1 MPKIVIIGNGV
12 AGTNAARHI
21 RKLSDNQ
28 IVMISEETL
37 KPFSRTALM
46 YVFMGHVKQE
56 STELYEDWFWEK
68 NRIERVQTRVES
80 IDAENKILQLS
91 HGQSMTYDKLIIAV
105 GSKSNKFGW
114 RGQDLKGVHGLYHLQ
129 DMEAMERYSKG
140 LKRAVVV
147 GGGLIGIEMAEM
159 FASRG
164 IAVTFLVREKSFWD
178 LILPAEESA
187 MINRHILEHH
197 IDLRLGT
204 ELDEIIG
211 DENGVVKAIT
221 TKSGE
226 RIECGFVG
234 LTVGVS
240 PNVVPTPALP
250 KGEGAFDLPFGEGRS
265 GAISLPFGEAGNSLP
280 KGEGR
285 SGAISLP
292 FGEGRGGDYIEVGR
306 GYLVDEY
313 LTTSNPDVYAIG
325 DCAEL
330 RRPQQGRRAIEAVWY
345 TGRMMGQTV
354 ARTVCG
360 QPTKYEPRLWFN
372 SAKFFDIEYQVYG
385 DVLAKNPEGVTSL
398 YWEHQSGKKAIR
410 VNFSSLNPSKGG
422 TFSPPFGGTYVT
434 GFNLMGIRYRHEV
447 CEKWI
452 LERTPIET
460 VLEHLSLA
468 NFDPEFFDEY
478 EKEFVH
484 QYNQLTG
491 SDLRL
496 KAKRRLSFVGRFL
509 ARLG

>member
-1 MPKIVIIGNGV
+1 MAKIVIIGNGV
-12 AGTNAARHI
+12 AGTNAARYI
-21 RKLSDNQ
+21 RKLSDNR

-37 KPFSRTALM
+37 QPFSRTALM

-56 STELYEDWFWEK
+56 NTELYEDWFWAK
-68 NRIERVQTRVES
+68 NRIERVQARINSVDT
-80 IDAENKILQLS
+80 AAKTLLLS
-91 HGQSMTYDKLIIAV
+91 NGQSMTYDKLIIAT

-114 RGQDLKGVHGLYHLQ
+114 KGQDLKGVHGLYHLQ
-129 DMEAMERYSKG
+129 DMQAMEQYSKG

-178 LILPAEESA
+178 LVLPAEESA
-187 MINRHILEHH
+187 MINRHIFEHH
-197 IDLRLGT
+197 IDLRLET

-226 RIECGFVG
+226 RIDCGFVG

-240 PNVVPTPALP
+240 PNIIPSQSPQ
-250 KGEGAFDLPFGEGRS
+250 R
-265 GAISLPFGEAGNSLP
+265 GEAPIAETN
-280 KGEGR
+280 
-285 SGAISLP
+285 
-292 FGEGRGGDYIEVGR
+292 R

-313 LTTSNPDVYAIG
+313 LTTSNSDIYAIG

-330 RRPQQGRRAIEAVWY
+330 RSPQAGRRPIEAIWY

-354 ARTVCG
+354 AHTICG
-360 QPTKYEPRLWFN
+360 KPTKYIPRLWFN

-385 DVLAKNPEGVTSL
+385 DVLAKNPEGVKSL
-398 YWEHQSGKKAIR
+398 YWEHPNGKKAVRI
-410 VNFSSLNPSKGG
+410 NYSTSLNPSPQESFVTEGG
-422 TFSPPFGGTYVT
+422 TSTKSGTIV

-452 LERTPIET
+452 LEKTPLET
-460 VLEHLSLA
+460 VLENLSLA

-478 EKEFVH
+478 EKELLN
-484 QYNQLTG
+484 QYNQLTN
-491 SDLRL
+491 SNLQL
-496 KAKRRLSFVGRFL
+496 KSKRNLNFVTRFL
-509 ARLG
+509 RKIA

>member
-1 MPKIVIIGNGV
+1 MTLVHYICGKIKQSKIMSEKIVIIGNGV
-12 AGTNAARHI
+12 AGTNAARYT

-28 IVMISEETL
+28 IIMISDETL
-37 KPFSRTALM
+37 QPFSRTALM
-46 YVFMGHVKQE
+46 YVFMGHLKQE
-56 STELYEDWFWEK
+56 STELYEDWFWAK
-68 NRIERVQTRVES
+68 NRIERIQARVTS
-80 IDAENKILQLS
+80 VDATAKTLLLS
-91 HGQSMTYDKLIIAV
+91 NGQSMTYDKLVIAT

-114 RGQDLKGVHGLYHLQ
+114 KGQDLKGVHGLYHLQ
-129 DMEAMERYSKG
+129 DMQAMEQYSKG

-187 MINRHILEHH
+187 MLNRHILEHH
-197 IDLRLGT
+197 IDLRLET
-204 ELDEIIG
+204 ELDEIFG
-211 DENGVVKAIT
+211 NENSVVKAIT

-240 PNVVPTPALP
+240 PNILP
-250 KGEGAFDLPFGEGRS
+250 S
-265 GAISLPFGEAGNSLP
+265 QSLHRGEAQIAETN
-280 KGEGR
+280 
-285 SGAISLP
+285 
-292 FGEGRGGDYIEVGR
+292 R

-313 LTTSNPDVYAIG
+313 LTTSNPDIYAIG
-325 DCAEL
+325 DCAEIRNPQAG
-330 RRPQQGRRAIEAVWY
+330 RRPIEAIWY

-354 ARTVCG
+354 AHTICG
-360 QPTKYEPRLWFN
+360 KPTKYIPRLWFN

-385 DVLAKNPEGVTSL
+385 DVLAKNPEGIKSL
-398 YWEHQSGKKAIR
+398 YWEHPNGKKAVRI
-410 VNFSSLNPSKGG
+410 NYSEGDKIIK
-422 TFSPPFGGTYVT
+422 

-452 LERTPIET
+452 LEKMPLET
-460 VLEHLSLA
+460 VLENLSLA

-478 EKEFVH
+478 EKELVN
-484 QYNQLTG
+484 QYNQLTN
-491 SDLRL
+491 SNLQL
-496 KAKRRLSFVGRFL
+496 KSKRNLNFVTRFL
-509 ARLG
+509 RKMA

>member
-46 YVFMGHVKQE
+46 YVFMGHVQQE

-68 NRIERVQTRVES
+68 NRIERVQARVKS

-91 HGQSMTYDKLIIAV
+91 HGQSMTYDKLIIAT

-114 RGQDLKGVHGLYHLQ
+114 KGQDLKGVHGLYHLQ
-129 DMEAMERYSKG
+129 DMEAMEQYSKG

-221 TKSGE
+221 TKSSE

-250 KGEGAFDLPFGEGRS
+250 KGEGAFALPY
-265 GAISLPFGEAGNSLP
+265 
-280 KGEGR
+280 
-285 SGAISLP
+285 
-292 FGEGRGGDYIEVGR
+292 GEGRGGDYIEVGR

-354 ARTVCG
+354 ARTICG

-460 VLEHLSLA
+460 VLEDLSLA

-491 SDLRL
+491 SNLRL
-496 KAKRRLSFVGRFL
+496 KSKRSLSFVGRFL

>member
-1 MPKIVIIGNGV
+1 MSKKIVIIGNGV
-12 AGTNAARHI
+12 AGTNAARYI

-28 IVMISEETL
+28 IIMISDETL
-37 KPFSRTALM
+37 QPFSRTALM
-46 YVFMGHVKQE
+46 YVFMGHLKQE
-56 STELYEDWFWEK
+56 STELYEDWFWAK
-68 NRIERVQTRVES
+68 NRIERVQARVNS
-80 IDAENKILQLS
+80 VDTANKTLLLS
-91 HGQSMTYDKLIIAV
+91 NGQSMTYDKLIIAT

-114 RGQDLKGVHGLYHLQ
+114 KGQDLKGVHGLYHLQ
-129 DMEAMERYSKG
+129 DMQAMEQYSKG

-178 LILPAEESA
+178 LVLPAEESA
-187 MINRHILEHH
+187 MINRHIFEHH
-197 IDLRLGT
+197 IDLRLET

-226 RIECGFVG
+226 RIDCGFVG

-240 PNVVPTPALP
+240 PNIDFLR
-250 KGEGAFDLPFGEGRS
+250 ES
-265 GAISLPFGEAGNSLP
+265 GVEIN
-280 KGEGR
+280 
-285 SGAISLP
+285 
-292 FGEGRGGDYIEVGR
+292 RGIQ
-306 GYLVDEY
+306 VDEY
-313 LTTSNPDVYAIG
+313 LTTSNSDIYALG

-330 RRPQQGRRAIEAVWY
+330 RNPQAGRRPIEAIWY

-354 ARTVCG
+354 AHTICG
-360 QPTKYEPRLWFN
+360 KPTKYIPRLWFN

-385 DVLAKNPEGVTSL
+385 DVLAKNPEGVKSL
-398 YWEHQSGKKAIR
+398 YWEHPNGKKAVRINYK
-410 VNFSSLNPSKGG
+410 VL
-422 TFSPPFGGTYVT
+422 PFGEDLGGAKNIII

-452 LERTPIET
+452 LEKTPLET
-460 VLEHLSLA
+460 VLENLSLA

-478 EKEFVH
+478 EKELVN
-484 QYNQLTG
+484 QYNQLTN
-491 SDLRL
+491 SNLQL
-496 KAKRRLSFVGRFL
+496 KSKRNLNFVTRFL
-509 ARLG
+509 RQMA